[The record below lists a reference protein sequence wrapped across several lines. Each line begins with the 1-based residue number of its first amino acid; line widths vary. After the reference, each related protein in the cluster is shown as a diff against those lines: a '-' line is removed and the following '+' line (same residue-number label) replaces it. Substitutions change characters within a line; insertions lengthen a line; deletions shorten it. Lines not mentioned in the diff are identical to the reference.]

1 MAGDPRGT
9 AITSGQV
16 AARAQRV
23 FSRGNEEPPQPVYIN
38 AVEFSAMGM
47 DVFMD
52 VGVVTPEA
60 INAVLQQKSAADV
73 IPTVNFLVNFRFGM
87 SLQATM
93 MMHQRLTEL
102 LRQSQIQA
110 AAAMEQAEKNKS
122 GT

>member
-1 MAGDPRGT
+1 MAGDPVGT
-9 AITSGQV
+9 AIT
-16 AARAQRV
+16 AAQIAAKSRRV
-23 FSRGNEEPPQPVYIN
+23 FSRSDEEPPHPVYIN

-47 DVFMD
+47 DVLMD

-60 INAVLQQKSAADV
+60 INAALQQKSTADV
-73 IPTVNFLVNFRFGM
+73 VPTVDFLVNYRFGM
-87 SLQATM
+87 SIQAAM

-110 AAAMEQAEKNKS
+110 AAAMEQAKKVKS